1 MEKLEIKQNWD
12 FYMCNIEDKPSS
24 IRLNL
29 ALYDIAPIKDYNYRM
44 TILVKM
50 KKPDENGLS
59 SNEEYP
65 ILCDIED
72 AVTEKA
78 EKLDGIFTATIK
90 SNGIL
95 EIYIFTKNPNE
106 MENACKET
114 LATFQ
119 DYEWKCFFDE
129 DPEWDIYF
137 NFLYPD
143 EYSFQAMMNRRVIQN
158 LMEQGDNSEAEREV
172 DHWLYFSNSKDRD
185 FFVNKAEGM
194 GYKINSLEELEERN
208 YPYQVHISRLDK
220 AEYHH
225 INNIVWEL
233 LDIIRSLNGY
243 YDGWGCPIVK

>member
-1 MEKLEIKQNWD
+1 M
-12 FYMCNIEDKPSS
+12 
-24 IRLNL
+24 
-29 ALYDIAPIKDYNYRM
+29 
-44 TILVKM
+44 
-50 KKPDENGLS
+50 NGS
-59 SNEEYP
+59 
-65 ILCDIED
+65 
-72 AVTEKA
+72 V
-78 EKLDGIFTATIK
+78 
-90 SNGIL
+90 
-95 EIYIFTKNPNE
+95 
-106 MENACKET
+106 
-114 LATFQ
+114 
-119 DYEWKCFFDE
+119 FFDE

-220 AEYHH
+220 TEYHH